1 MIQEQLADNRIFI
14 EEDKTKE
21 LVANVKSNTV
31 DTKSITSLIIKNHK
45 IYVKV
50 SSFSKPIPIL
60 ILFKA
65 YGVESEQEI
74 FQLIGTEE
82 HLLNRLALCLEDIET
97 SLVYT

>member
-1 MIQEQLADNRIFI
+1 VINFEKVFLIQEQLADNRIFI
-14 EEDKTKE
+14 EEDKSRE
-21 LVANVKSNTV
+21 LVSNVKSNTV

-50 SSFSKPIPIL
+50 SSFSKPIPLL

-74 FQLIGTEE
+74 F
-82 HLLNRLALCLEDIET
+82 
-97 SLVYT
+97 